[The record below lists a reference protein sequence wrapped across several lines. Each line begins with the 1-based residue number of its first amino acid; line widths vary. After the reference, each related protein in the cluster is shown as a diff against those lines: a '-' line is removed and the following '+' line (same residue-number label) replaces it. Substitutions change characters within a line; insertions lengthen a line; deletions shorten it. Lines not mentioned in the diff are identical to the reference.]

1 MGMDGVGETAGVRGW
16 MHMGGQEA
24 TVGETAQL
32 GEGGGHMQQGWWWMK
47 VG

>member
-1 MGMDGVGETAGVRGW
+1 MDGVGETAGVRGW
-16 MHMGGQEA
+16 RHAGGREA

-32 GEGGGHMQQGWWWMK
+32 GEGGGRVQQGWRWAK